1 MAASFARTAFFI
13 VTIFFWGTTG
23 AEDNGAI
30 RKEAAYLANENL
42 LRSLPALQEAMASC
56 KKKRRVLDLPHSD
69 TISVSRENLL
79 LALTYFH
86 LRNNNACI
94 APAAKDV
101 FLAASVVEKSQ
112 SATSKNCQ
120 DRTGFELIDSVLD
133 NWWQELEAK
142 ARYQTKVAPEQRAVI
157 EQLPGID
164 QPFDMIQ
171 SWNASGN

>member
-1 MAASFARTAFFI
+1 MAASFARTAFFV

-23 AEDNGAI
+23 AEDNESI

-42 LRSLPALQEAMASC
+42 LRSLPAFQEAMASC
-56 KKKRRVLDLPHSD
+56 KRKRKVLDLPRSD
-69 TISVSRENLL
+69 TIGVSRENLL
-79 LALTYFH
+79 LALAYFH
-86 LRNNNACI
+86 LRNNNACV
-94 APAAKDV
+94 AAAAKDV
-101 FLAASVVEKSQ
+101 FLAARVVEKGQ
-112 SATSKNCQ
+112 SPISKDGQ
-120 DRTGFELIDSVLD
+120 DRAGFELIDSVLD

-142 ARYQTKVAPEQRAVI
+142 ARYQAKVAPEQRAVI